1 MVHFMVEFMA
11 RSIRNEL
18 VSKTRVGTQ
27 LYAQLEMS
35 HAYFWLAPKP
45 IWGSIFFL
53 VIFLLILV
61 PFWT

>member
-1 MVHFMVEFMA
+1 MVEFMA

-35 HAYFWLAPKP
+35 A
-45 IWGSIFFL
+45 STQDSFL
-53 VIFLLILV
+53 IELV
-61 PFWT
+61 SN

>member
-1 MVHFMVEFMA
+1 MVEFMA

-35 HAYFWLAPKP
+35 PVYVQIVMISEKYADIQSEVQLARNRQK
-45 IWGSIFFL
+45 
-53 VIFLLILV
+53 
-61 PFWT
+61 